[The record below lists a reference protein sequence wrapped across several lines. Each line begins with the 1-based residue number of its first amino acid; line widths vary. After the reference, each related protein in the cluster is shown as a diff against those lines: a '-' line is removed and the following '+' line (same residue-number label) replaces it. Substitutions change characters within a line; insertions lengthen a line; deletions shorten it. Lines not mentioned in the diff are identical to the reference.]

1 MKQTIK
7 KNLPRFILL
16 DDDLFA
22 LTLAKNIVLG
32 YSRHAE
38 IITFSTAQEALE
50 YIKTDGFM
58 DNHTDTIFLTDLHM
72 PEMDG
77 FELLDRMEDT
87 FRPMRERLHIFVLSA
102 AACPDEILRVSSY
115 NSVIG
120 FLSKPFSKD
129 KMEQIIDCIQY
140 PL

>member
-1 MKQTIK
+1 MKQTIN
-7 KNLPRFILL
+7 KNLSRFILL

-22 LTLAKNIVLG
+22 LALAKKIVRC

-38 IITFSTAQEALE
+38 IVTFSYAKEALAYME
-50 YIKTDGFM
+50 ADGFI
-58 DNHTDTIFLTDLHM
+58 DNHTDTVFLTDLHM

-77 FELLDRMEDT
+77 FELLDRIEDA
-87 FRPMRERLHIFVLSA
+87 FKSIRERLHIFVLSA

-120 FLSKPFSKD
+120 FISKPFSKD
-129 KMEQIIDCIQY
+129 KMEQIIHCLQY